1 MYPKLDTV
9 SYLLCDFGKSHNL
22 SVLQFSETKQSTSSK
37 VSLVSVS
44 SPFMTEY
51 SQDSP
56 SRAVSLRTVVQVL
69 SCVQL
74 FCDSR
79 DCGPPDSYAHEIS
92 QARILEWVAI
102 SFSRASSRPRDGSHV
117 SCIGRQILHRWAT
130 RKPRTVVGLTNF
142 LAVCQ

>member
-79 DCGPPDSYAHEIS
+79 DCGPPDSYAREIS

-102 SFSRASSRPRDGSHV
+102 SFSRASSRPRDGSRV
-117 SCIGRQILHRWAT
+117 SCIGRQILHR
-130 RKPRTVVGLTNF
+130 
-142 LAVCQ
+142 

>member
-1 MYPKLDTV
+1 MYPKLNTV

-22 SVLQFSETKQSTSSK
+22 SVLQFYETKQSTSSK

-56 SRAVSLRTVVQVL
+56 SRAVSLRTVVVQVL

-74 FCDSR
+74 FHDSR
-79 DCGPPDSYAHEIS
+79 DCGPPDSCAHEIS

-102 SFSRASSRPRDGSHV
+102 SFSRESSWPRDWT
-117 SCIGRQILHRWAT
+117 SCIGRQIRYQLSHWRSQH
-130 RKPRTVVGLTNF
+130 KELYSIFCNN
-142 LAVCQ
+142 L

>member
-1 MYPKLDTV
+1 MKKACFWNQMYPKLDTV

-117 SCIGRQILHRWAT
+117 SCIGRQILHR
-130 RKPRTVVGLTNF
+130 
-142 LAVCQ
+142 

>member
-117 SCIGRQILHRWAT
+117 SCIGRQILHR
-130 RKPRTVVGLTNF
+130 
-142 LAVCQ
+142 